1 MQCSTRN
8 RSRLGALEETMLIN
22 LMVNAYTGRVASVAE
37 LRHEL
42 APFVSQQFREIW
54 VSAGCEKR
62 YECSEN

>member
-1 MQCSTRN
+1 
-8 RSRLGALEETMLIN
+8 MLIN

-62 YECSEN
+62 YECSENW